1 MKKSHKQLMVLG
13 FFLIAALT
21 VFMVMRMFNWRLE
34 HLFDQRDRLLAFV
47 HSQRMLSSVVFV
59 LTYIVVVAVSIP
71 GATVLTLLG
80 GFLFGP
86 ALGLLLV
93 NIGASSGA
101 ILIFLAARY
110 IMHDALQ
117 SRYGAQL
124 AKLNGELEK
133 NGASYL
139 LTLRF
144 IPLFPFFLINLLSGL
159 TPVSLFTYTW
169 TTVLGIIPGS
179 LVYILLGSSGA
190 TLDTAGNPFSPALI
204 AGLILLALVSLI
216 PVLVKKKA
224 IQEKQSIS
232 SKSRVTTLFRQE
244 SDKKVTGTKVIHKP
258 L

>member
-1 MKKSHKQLMVLG
+1 MKKTHKQLMVLG
-13 FFLIAALT
+13 IFLFVGLALY
-21 VFMVMRMFNWRLE
+21 VVMRMFDLRLE
-34 HLFDQRDRLLAFV
+34 QLFDQRNRLLAFV
-47 HSQRMLSSVVFV
+47 QGRTVLSSLVFV
-59 LTYIVVVAVSIP
+59 LTYVVVVALSIP

-86 ALGLLLV
+86 VLGLVLV

-101 ILIFLAARY
+101 ILIFLSSRY

-117 SRYGAQL
+117 NRYGTQL
-124 AKLNGELEK
+124 ARLNEELEK

-159 TPVSLFTYTW
+159 TSVSLFTYTW
-169 TTVLGIIPGS
+169 TTILGIIPGS

-190 TLDTAGNPFSPALI
+190 TLDSAGNPFSPTLI

-216 PVLVKKKA
+216 PVIVKKR
-224 IQEKQSIS
+224 QS
-232 SKSRVTTLFRQE
+232 
-244 SDKKVTGTKVIHKP
+244 KKNSQSVR
-258 L
+258 